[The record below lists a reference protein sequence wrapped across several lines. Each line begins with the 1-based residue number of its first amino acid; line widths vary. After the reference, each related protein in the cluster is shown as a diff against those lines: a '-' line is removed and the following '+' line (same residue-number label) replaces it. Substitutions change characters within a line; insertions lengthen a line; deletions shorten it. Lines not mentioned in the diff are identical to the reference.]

1 MNISN
6 SKMPDHLWR
15 PLTPHS
21 LLAGTTPRRMVKG
34 KGVWLTDSEG
44 NNFIDALAGLW
55 CVNVGYG
62 RKELAEVAA
71 KQMEDLSYL
80 APFMTADPTVAF
92 AEKLQEMVG
101 FESHVYFSVSGSEA
115 NETAMKI
122 ARQYHLQNGKQ
133 GENRFKILS
142 RYRGYHGNTMG
153 SMAATGQAE
162 RKNGYEPGPA
172 GFVHV
177 MPPYPYRKHPKLTVQ
192 EHGEDM
198 VHLMEETIIHEG
210 YQTIAA
216 ILMEPMITGGG
227 VLVPPDC
234 YVPGIRKLCDK
245 YGILLIFDEV
255 VSGFGRTGKM
265 FGHQHWETQADI
277 YTFAKGLASGYMP
290 IAATVAKAHIFEG
303 FLGKPAEMRHF
314 RQINTF
320 GGHTVST
327 AVAMRNVQIVEE
339 EDLTGNAREMGQ
351 YFRDQITA
359 EIGDHPYVGEIRG
372 LGLLTGIEL
381 VEDRDT
387 KVALDEGKLNVVTM
401 TSVQNG
407 VILGRNS
414 NTIPGRCN
422 VLLVAPPL
430 VINKSETDQ
439 IVAAIKKGLNA
450 ALGK

>member
-1 MNISN
+1 MNIAN
-6 SKMPDHLWR
+6 TKMPDHLWR
-15 PLTPHS
+15 PITQHS
-21 LLAGTTPRRMVKG
+21 LIAGTKPMRMVKG
-34 KGVWLTDSEG
+34 KGVWLTNSEG
-44 NNFIDALAGLW
+44 NKFIDALAGLW

-71 KQMEDLSYL
+71 QQMEDLSYL
-80 APFMTADPTVAF
+80 APFMASDPTVAF
-92 AEKLQEMVG
+92 AEKLQEMLG
-101 FESHVYFSVSGSEA
+101 FEAHVYFSVSGSEA
-115 NETAMKI
+115 NETAFKI

-133 GENRFKILS
+133 GENRYKILS

-162 RKNGYEPGPA
+162 RKMGYEPGA
-172 GFVHV
+172 VGFVHV
-177 MPPYPYRKHPKLTVQ
+177 MPPYPYRRHEKLTVE
-192 EHGEDM
+192 EHGAEM

-210 YQTIAA
+210 YQSIAA
-216 ILMEPMITGGG
+216 IIMEPMISGGG
-227 VLVPPDC
+227 VMVPPEN
-234 YVPGIRKLCDK
+234 YVPGIRALCDK

-265 FGHQHWETQADI
+265 FGHQHWNTQADI

-290 IAATVAKAHIFEG
+290 IAATVAKEHIFEG

-327 AVAMRNVQIVEE
+327 AVALRNVQIVEE
-339 EDLTGNAREMGQ
+339 EDLTGNSKKMGQ
-351 YFRDQITA
+351 YFRDQIHL
-359 EIGDHPYVGEIRG
+359 EIGDHPLVGEVRG

-381 VEDRDT
+381 VEDRAT
-387 KVALDEGKLNVVTM
+387 KVPLDEARLNVVTG
-401 TSVQNG
+401 TCVQNG
-407 VILGRNS
+407 VIMGRNS

-422 VLLVAPPL
+422 VLLIAPPL
-430 VINKSETDQ
+430 VINQSENDQ

-450 ALGK
+450 ALA